1 MKKLLIGAIVGG
13 ILTFGWQTLSWT
25 ALELHGS
32 SQEYTPK
39 QDSILKYLSAQF
51 SEDGSYFLPTYPPG
65 ASAEEQQKLMETS
78 AGKPWA
84 QVHYH
89 KAMNTNMGANIFRG
103 FLVSILMVA
112 MLIWILQ
119 KIPNPSFSTILISSV
134 LVGLIGFMHFPYST
148 YIWYE
153 TRDIRANLLD
163 AFAMWGLCGLW
174 LGWWLRKK

>member
-1 MKKLLIGAIVGG
+1 MKKLIIGALVGG
-13 ILTFGWQTLSWT
+13 ILTFAWQTLSWT

-39 QDSILKYLSAQF
+39 QDSILQYLSTQF
-51 SEDGSYFLPTYPPG
+51 SEDGSYFLPNIPPG
-65 ASAEEQQKLMETS
+65 SSAEDQEKLMASSE
-78 AGKPWA
+78 GKPWA
-84 QVHYH
+84 QIHYH
-89 KAMNTNMGANIFRG
+89 KAMKTNMGANIFRG

-119 KIPNPSFSTILISSV
+119 KIPNATFSTIFIASIF
-134 LVGLIGFMHFPYST
+134 VGLIGFIHFPYST

-153 TRDIRANLLD
+153 TRDIRANMLD
-163 AFAMWGLCGLW
+163 AIVMWGLCGAW